1 MAIADK
7 TLFLVRHGTTA
18 ANFADILQGRADNPL
33 SEAGL
38 AEAERLAAH
47 LRGRNIEAIFCS
59 TLTRARQ
66 TAEAV
71 GRACGLPV
79 ETIAE
84 LVEIDL
90 GEWEGRPYD
99 ELKNRAD
106 GFYQRWREDP
116 SLAIPGGES
125 FLAVMDR
132 ARIGLRRVLSSPAR
146 RVTLV
151 GHAAVNQAILA
162 VLLGMEPGVARRFRS
177 RNASLAQISMYLE
190 GDRWTGVVDCWN
202 LAAYLEDTK

>member
-7 TLFLVRHGTTA
+7 TLYLVRHGTTA

-38 AEAERLAAH
+38 AEAARLAAH
-47 LRGRNIEAIFCS
+47 LRDRGLDAIFCS

-71 GRACGLPV
+71 GRACRLTV
-79 ETIAE
+79 EAVPE

-90 GEWEGRPYD
+90 GEWEGRPYAD
-99 ELKNRAD
+99 LKNQAD
-106 GFYQRWREDP
+106 GFYRRWREDP
-116 SLAIPGGES
+116 ALPIPGGES
-125 FLAVMDR
+125 FLAVMAR
-132 ARIGLRRVLSSPAR
+132 ARLGLRKVLASPGRVT
-146 RVTLV
+146 TLV
-151 GHAAVNQAILA
+151 GHAAVNQAVLA
-162 VLLGMEPGVARRFRS
+162 VLLDMEPGVARRFRS
-177 RNASLAQISMYLE
+177 RNASLAQISLYQE

-202 LAAYLEDTK
+202 FSAYLEEPK